1 MSAYNNFYGIG
12 LGLRSIFACGGR
24 IIIAT
29 ISDVCHWFELNY
41 WVTRV
46 VFNEILFIDTLK
58 KRYVSSGLHRN

>member
-1 MSAYNNFYGIG
+1 MSAYNIFYGIG

-24 IIIAT
+24 IIIAA
-29 ISDVCHWFELNY
+29 ISDVCNWFELNY

-58 KRYVSSGLHRN
+58 RRYVSSGLHRN